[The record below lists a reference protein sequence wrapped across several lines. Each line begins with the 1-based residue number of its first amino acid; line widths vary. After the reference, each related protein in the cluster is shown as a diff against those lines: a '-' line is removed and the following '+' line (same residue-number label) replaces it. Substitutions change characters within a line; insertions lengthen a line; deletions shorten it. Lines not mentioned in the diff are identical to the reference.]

1 MRTIDP
7 RPLALAAVLLFT
19 ACASQMQPAK
29 QALDGATAAVGVA
42 AIDAGVY
49 MSDKLAAL
57 EGRLADIRSSFDRKD
72 YATVLAGAP
81 GITTD
86 AKTLEQAAAA
96 KKQQNLQAL
105 AIEWSGMASSIP
117 HQVGTVRAR
126 IETLDK
132 HKQASAGIDL
142 PTAKADLADAT
153 SLWSK
158 AQGSHNASQDE
169 DAVNTAEIVK
179 AKLESAADAL
189 RLSLPVTKVAAK

>member
-7 RPLALAAVLLFT
+7 RPLALAAVLLFA

-29 QALDGATAAVGVA
+29 QALEDATAAVGAA

-49 MSDKLAAL
+49 MSDKLVAL
-57 EGRLADIRSSFDRKD
+57 QNRLADIRNSFDRKD
-72 YATVLAGAP
+72 YAAVLTGAP
-81 GITTD
+81 GVTTD
-86 AKTLEQAAAA
+86 AKSLEQAAAA
-96 KKQQNLQAL
+96 KKQQNLQEL
-105 AIEWSGMASSIP
+105 ASEWSGLASSVP
-117 HQVGTVRAR
+117 NQVGAIRAR

-132 HKQASAGIDL
+132 HKQATAGIDL
-142 PTAKADLADAT
+142 STAKADLVDAT

-158 AQGSHNASQDE
+158 AQASHNANQDE
-169 DAVNTAEIVK
+169 DAVNTAETVK